1 MAMLRRLSET
11 TEPQRSFNFLQSS
24 EGRGGG
30 VRTGYT
36 PAMTVTDAET
46 GCARPAR
53 SPDTKAAVAYLAASD
68 ATAIIII
75 TEHDGVCSFHVAHK
89 IDPRAV

>member
-1 MAMLRRLSET
+1 
-11 TEPQRSFNFLQSS
+11 
-24 EGRGGG
+24 
-30 VRTGYT
+30 
-36 PAMTVTDAET
+36 MTVTDAET

-53 SPDTKAAVAYLAASD
+53 SPDTKAAVAHLAASD
-68 ATAIIII
+68 ATAIII

>member
-53 SPDTKAAVAYLAASD
+53 SPDTKAAVPYLAVSD
-68 ATAIIII
+68 ATAIII
-75 TEHDGVCSFHVAHK
+75 TEHHGVCSFHVAHK
-89 IDPRAV
+89 IDPRAL